1 MLRIFYLL
9 LFLLLIVIG
18 IAFAVLNA
26 EAVEF
31 NYYFSSRQ
39 IPLSLVLVLAM
50 FTGAILGVLASTG
63 VIVGL
68 KREAAKLR
76 KSIELAEKEIT
87 NLRAIPIKG
96 KH

>member
-18 IAFAVLNA
+18 IAFSVLNA

-39 IPLSLVLVLAM
+39 IPLSLILVLAM
-50 FTGAILGVLASTG
+50 FAGAVLGVLASTSL
-63 VIVGL
+63 IIKL
-68 KREAAKLR
+68 KREAAQLR
-76 KSIELAEKEIT
+76 KSSALAEKEII
-87 NLRAIPIKG
+87 NLRAIPIKD

>member
-31 NYYFSSRQ
+31 NYYFASRQ
-39 IPLSLVLVLAM
+39 IPLSLILVLAM
-50 FTGAILGVLASTG
+50 FSGAVLGVLASTG
-63 VIVGL
+63 VIVSL
-68 KREAAKLR
+68 KREVAKLR
-76 KSIELAEKEIT
+76 KSSKLAEKEIT
-87 NLRAIPIKG
+87 NLRAIPIKD

>member
-1 MLRIFYLL
+1 
-9 LFLLLIVIG
+9 
-18 IAFAVLNA
+18 VLNA

>member
-9 LFLLLIVIG
+9 LFLLLVVIG

-39 IPLSLVLVLAM
+39 VPLSLILVLAM
-50 FTGAILGVLASTG
+50 FSGAVLGVLASMG
-63 VIVGL
+63 LIIRL
-68 KREAAKLR
+68 KREALQLR
-76 KSIELAEKEIT
+76 RNAELAEKEIA
-87 NLRAIPIKG
+87 NLRAIPIKD

>member
-31 NYYFSSRQ
+31 SYYFSSRQ
-39 IPLSLVLVLAM
+39 IPLSLILVLAM
-50 FTGAILGVLASTG
+50 FAGAVLGVLASTSL
-63 VIVGL
+63 IIKL
-68 KREAAKLR
+68 KREMAQLK
-76 KSIELAEKEIT
+76 KSASLAEKEIT
-87 NLRAIPIKG
+87 NLRAIPIKD

>member
-9 LFLLLIVIG
+9 VFLLLVVIG

-31 NYYFSSRQ
+31 NYYFSSRE
-39 IPLSLVLVLAM
+39 IPLSLILILAM
-50 FTGAILGVLASTG
+50 FSGAVLGVLASTG
-63 VIVGL
+63 VIIRL
-68 KREAAKLR
+68 KRETSKLR
-76 KSIELAEKEIT
+76 KAAELAEKEII
-87 NLRAIPIKG
+87 NLRAIPIKD

>member
-1 MLRIFYLL
+1 MRIFYLL
-9 LFLLLIVIG
+9 LFLLLVVIG

-39 IPLSLVLVLAM
+39 VPLSLILVLAM
-50 FTGAILGVLASTG
+50 FSGAVLGVLASMG
-63 VIVGL
+63 LIIRL
-68 KREAAKLR
+68 KREALQLR
-76 KSIELAEKEIT
+76 RNAELAEKEIA
-87 NLRAIPIKG
+87 NLRAIPIKD

>member
-9 LFLLLIVIG
+9 VFLLLIVIG

-39 IPLSLVLVLAM
+39 IPLSLILVLAM
-50 FTGAILGVLASTG
+50 FTGALLGVLASTG
-63 VIVGL
+63 VIISL
-68 KREAAKLR
+68 KREAAQLR
-76 KSIELAEKEIT
+76 KSAELAEKEII
-87 NLRAIPIKG
+87 NLRAIPIRD

>member
-31 NYYFSSRQ
+31 SYYFSSRQ
-39 IPLSLVLVLAM
+39 IPLSLILVLAM
-50 FTGAILGVLASTG
+50 FAGAVLGVLASTSL
-63 VIVGL
+63 IIKL
-68 KREAAKLR
+68 KREMAQLK
-76 KSIELAEKEIT
+76 KSASLAEKEII
-87 NLRAIPIKG
+87 NLRAIPIKD

>member
-9 LFLLLIVIG
+9 LFLILIVIG

-50 FTGAILGVLASTG
+50 FIGAVLGVLASTG
-63 VIVGL
+63 VIISL
-68 KREAAKLR
+68 KREAAQLR
-76 KSIELAEKEIT
+76 KSAALAEKEIK
-87 NLRAIPIKG
+87 NLRAIPIKD

>member
-9 LFLLLIVIG
+9 LFLLLVVIG

-39 IPLSLVLVLAM
+39 VPLSLILVLAM
-50 FTGAILGVLASTG
+50 FSGAVLGVLASLG
-63 VIVGL
+63 LIIRL
-68 KREAAKLR
+68 KREALQLR
-76 KSIELAEKEIT
+76 RNAELAEKEIA
-87 NLRAIPIKG
+87 NLRAIPIKD